1 MLKYILLLLMP
12 SFLLAQPLGDTG
24 LEWDKRHTSAPF
36 LENYSLIRG
45 GQPLGY
51 AVYLRKDNLLGAEA
65 ELQLYFV
72 KGGLV
77 SKALLI
83 LGPSGLSYENCSD
96 KYKQVINFLTK
107 KYGNYNT
114 REIERDVIIQDL
126 VFDSF
131 CSSIKSGGKNIAT
144 TWINKDYK
152 IVCTMLG
159 GEGEIVIEI
168 DYIKLNLLRQ
178 DKESEEKKV
187 INSL

>member
-1 MLKYILLLLMP
+1 MLKHIFLLLIP
-12 SFLLAQPLGDTG
+12 SLLLAQPLSDTG
-24 LEWDKRHTSAPF
+24 LEWDKQHISAPS
-36 LENYSLIRG
+36 LKNYKLIRG
-45 GQPLGY
+45 GHSLGY
-51 AVYLRKDNLLGAEA
+51 AIYLRDDNILGSEA

-107 KYGNYNT
+107 KYGDYKR
-114 REIERDVIIQDL
+114 REVEKDLIIQDL

-131 CSSIKSGGKNIAT
+131 CSSIKSGGKSIT
-144 TWINKDYK
+144 TIWINKDYK
-152 IVCTMLG
+152 IICTMLG
-159 GEGEIVIEI
+159 GEGEILIEVE
-168 DYIKLNLLRQ
+168 YIKLDLMKE
-178 DKESEEKKV
+178 DAESEEKKV